1 MKDVKRIICIEN
13 IFGPIFPWGLQT
25 FCDVWRT
32 RNFHPHK
39 NDDPDFDISFSDI
52 FAGKMD
58 DIIVTDT
65 IVIMPTKQV

>member
-1 MKDVKRIICIEN
+1 MFEGQGIFTRI
-13 IFGPIFPWGLQT
+13 
-25 FCDVWRT
+25 
-32 RNFHPHK
+32 K

-65 IVIMPTKQV
+65 IIMPTKQFRAPIQE